1 MRILNKIKK
10 YYPIVFILQLPLILG
25 FVLPITFYS
34 NFFYVEDII
43 ENNFVELAKK
53 YYLIIII
60 ISNLF
65 CLFLLSI
72 MPIENKV
79 QNKYTSTFFLT
90 NTLSLIS
97 VFSTLLSRFFVFE
110 FYYLNLIFYIGQ
122 HIVLILL
129 LLCALFSYQKKEF
142 VTIFISLIFCNI
154 LALYTG
160 DSKYFLVTALICIM
174 IGWLKFSFRKFLFL
188 TLFFIFSSI
197 FILGFKK
204 IYRDYI
210 HFGGM
215 NKINYSYD
223 KQYSYAPKY
232 NYRNHKDF
240 FFKQKLQF
248 ILFSKS
254 YLFSNMCGEGHK
266 YINDRYIEKLI
277 HMTIYDEAG
286 RFKTEKVQ
294 IEYLDQ
300 FPDVKRF
307 IFSKTNTVCFY
318 FFSFLSRI
326 DFFTHFVQ
334 VIKEVNNS
342 NYIKGETYKP
352 IIYTFIPRF
361 ILKTK
366 PADNSS
372 EVYVKLLNKFEM
384 QKHKNKTFIS
394 INIIV
399 EAWLNFLQKGV
410 VLISIIFGFLLA
422 IVSIF
427 YFSNNLFLT
436 VLSSSLIINLL
447 NFNLSLRQI
456 ISSSYHLFI
465 IFITVYYF
473 NIILLKYYRKLQAK
487 KIVN

>member
-1 MRILNKIKK
+1 VRILNKIKK

-25 FVLPITFYS
+25 FVLPIAFYS

-65 CLFLLSI
+65 CFFLLSI
-72 MPIENKV
+72 IPIKNKV
-79 QNKYTSTFFLT
+79 QNKYTRTFFLT

-110 FYYLNLIFYIGQ
+110 FYYLNVIFYIGQ

-129 LLCALFSYQKKEF
+129 LLCTLFSYQKKEF
-142 VTIFISLIFCNI
+142 VTIFTSLIFCNI

-160 DSKYFLVTALICIM
+160 DSKYFLLTALICIM

-188 TLFFIFSSI
+188 ALFFIFSCI
-197 FILGFKK
+197 FILGSKK
-204 IYRDYI
+204 IYRDYV

-215 NKINYSYD
+215 NKLNYSYD
-223 KQYSYAPKY
+223 ERYSYAPKY
-232 NYRNHKDF
+232 NYRDHKDF

-254 YLFSNMCGEGHK
+254 YLYSNVCGEGHK
-266 YINDRYIEKLI
+266 YINDRYIENLI
-277 HMTIYDEAG
+277 HMMIYDETG
-286 RFKTEKVQ
+286 KFKTEKVQ

-300 FPDVKRF
+300 FPDVKRV
-307 IFSKTNTVCFY
+307 IFSKTNTVCYY
-318 FFSFLSRI
+318 FFGFLSRI
-326 DFFTHFVQ
+326 DFFTHFTQ
-334 VIKEVNNS
+334 VIKVVNNS

-366 PADNSS
+366 PVENSS
-372 EVYVKLLNKFEM
+372 EIYVKLLNKFEM
-384 QKHKNKTFIS
+384 QDHKNKTVIS

-422 IVSIF
+422 IASIF

-436 VLSSSLIINLL
+436 VLSSSIIINLL

-456 ISSSYHLFI
+456 ISGSYQLFI
-465 IFITVYYF
+465 IFITIYYF

-487 KIVN
+487 KNVI